1 MQQTFHRT
9 HPAAV
14 AGLFYPAE
22 PDELNAWLDQQ
33 LAQSVETPRQDPP
46 RALIVPHAGYVYSGI
61 LAARAFSLWK
71 NAPQIKTVVVIG
83 PAHRVPFRG
92 IATVTA
98 EALETPLGQVPVDTR
113 LRDELVHRFEQVG
126 YLDVAHAPEHSL
138 EVQLPFLQK
147 TVPQA
152 KVVPLLNGEVSAEEE
167 AQVLNWLWQQPG
179 VYFVISSDLSHYHPY
194 EMARR
199 IDSETAQLIET
210 GDWTALNGERACGYK
225 GIQGILAL
233 AKTHPLEIARLG
245 LINSGDTAGPKD
257 QVVGYGAWAIWDART
272 Q

>member
-1 MQQTFHRT
+1 MQTMAQRVR
-9 HPAAV
+9 PAAV
-14 AGLFYPAE
+14 AGMFYPAD
-22 PDELNAWLDQQ
+22 PAELNQWLDTW
-33 LAQSVETPRQDPP
+33 LAAPVEVPRQDPP
-46 RALIVPHAGYVYSGI
+46 RALIVPHAGYVYSGA

-71 NAPQIKTVVVIG
+71 DAPQIETVVVIG

-98 EALETPLGQVPVDTR
+98 DALETPLGQVSVDTR
-113 LRDELVHRFEQVG
+113 LRDELVRRFEQVG

-138 EVQLPFLQK
+138 EVQLPFIQK

-167 AQVLNWLWQQPG
+167 AEVLEWLWQQPG

-194 EMARR
+194 EVARR
-199 IDSETAQLIET
+199 IDGETARLIES
-210 GDWTALNGERACGYK
+210 GDWAALSGDRACGYK
-225 GIQGILAL
+225 GIQGVLAL
-233 AKTHPLEIARLG
+233 AGRRPLEMARLG
-245 LINSGDTAGPKD
+245 LINSGDTTGPKD
-257 QVVGYGAWAIWDART
+257 QVVGYGAWAIWDAAR